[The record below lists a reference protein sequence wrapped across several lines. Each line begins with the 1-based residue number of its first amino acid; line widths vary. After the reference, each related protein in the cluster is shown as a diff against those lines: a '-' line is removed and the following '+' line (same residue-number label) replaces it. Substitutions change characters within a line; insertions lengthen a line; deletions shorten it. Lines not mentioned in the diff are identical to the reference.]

1 MSVMWKGDSGLTEG
15 TKRYARGEKST
26 IAQTYVGPHA
36 TCVSSLPWPGALG
49 TGDWANWRVVSAVV
63 EEAGPGTGR
72 LVIQWEPANGSAGA
86 TLPLTSLRMAS
97 QPKSVH
103 LIRAPRYAAL
113 RTEAF
118 AMVLQMY
125 ENRSRTEDELTY
137 WRGQIVSVGN
147 GISTGLGTEFAS
159 KLDASIWEYEQPIWR
174 IEIESHSWAFPSL
187 SDGSEGGAV
196 SNTGPALPDS
206 GSWPSGMRF
215 RRLADTLAYNGSFY
229 TLTQTWLA
237 GVQGTLDSDLGV

>member
-1 MSVMWKGDSGLTEG
+1 MSVMWKGASGLTEG
-15 TKRYARGEKST
+15 ARRYGRGDKST

-36 TCVSSLPWPGALG
+36 TCADSLPWPGAMG
-49 TGDWANWRVVSAVV
+49 TGDWANWRVVSATV
-63 EEAGPGTGR
+63 EDVGPGTGR

-159 KLDASIWEYEQPIWR
+159 KLDANIWEYEQPIWR
-174 IEIESHSWAFPSL
+174 IEIEAHSWAFPSL
-187 SDGSEGGAV
+187 SQGGTV
-196 SNTGPALPDS
+196 STSGPSLPDS

>member
-1 MSVMWKGDSGLTEG
+1 MSVMWKGASGLTEG
-15 TKRYARGEKST
+15 AKRYARGEKST
-26 IAQTYVGPHA
+26 ISQVYTGPHA
-36 TCVSSLPWPGALG
+36 TAVAALPWPGALG

-97 QPKSVH
+97 QPKVVH
-103 LIRAPRYAAL
+103 LIRAPRYSAL
-113 RTEAF
+113 RTDTF
-118 AMVLQMY
+118 AQHLWRY
-125 ENRSRTEDELTY
+125 EHPKDEDDMAAARAL
-137 WRGQIVSVGN
+137 IVSVGN
-147 GISTGLGTEFAS
+147 GLSTGLGTEFAA
-159 KLDASIWEYEQPIWR
+159 KLDAGIFEYEQPIWR
-174 IEIESHSWAFPSL
+174 IEIEAHSWAFPSL
-187 SDGSEGGAV
+187 SEGGTV
-196 SNTGPALPDS
+196 STSGPSLPDS

-237 GVQGTLDSDLGV
+237 GVLGTLDSDLGV

>member
-1 MSVMWKGDSGLTEG
+1 MWKGDSGLTEG

-26 IAQTYVGPHA
+26 ISQVYTGPHA
-36 TCVSSLPWPGALG
+36 TAVAALPWPGALG

-97 QPKSVH
+97 QPKVVH
-103 LIRAPRYAAL
+103 LIRAPRYAVL

-118 AMVLQMY
+118 ARALAMF
-125 ENRSRTEDELTY
+125 ESRSRTEDELAY
-137 WRGQIVSVGN
+137 WRDQIISIGN
-147 GISTGLGTEFAS
+147 GLSTELGTELGTEFAA
-159 KLDASIWEYEQPIWR
+159 KLDANIWEYEQPIWR
-174 IEIESHSWAFPSL
+174 IEIEAHSWAFPSL
-187 SDGSEGGAV
+187 SEGGTV
-196 SNTGPALPDS
+196 STSGPALPDS